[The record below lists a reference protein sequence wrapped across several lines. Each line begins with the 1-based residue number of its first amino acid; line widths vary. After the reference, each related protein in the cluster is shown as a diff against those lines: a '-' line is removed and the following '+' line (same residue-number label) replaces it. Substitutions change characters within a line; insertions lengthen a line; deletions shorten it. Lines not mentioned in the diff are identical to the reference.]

1 MSVTDLPDYTGYSDI
16 ENVYGDVKIYT
27 PSGLWVVGSD
37 IITSAVAVSLVAP
50 AGQSEETIV
59 EITGRVRVKSIG
71 FWIYTWGISNPADP
85 YDDGEIRVYRDGET
99 DPSFKMLMA
108 DIDGLNGYL
117 AARKIQTNVDV
128 FTAENPLDTTETH
141 DATILRAVNP
151 RGGLLFLV
159 ADRQASALALGTS
172 YVCCG
177 FVNPDIECL
186 ESAKITFWNDN
197 SDTSKYLTGWFTV
210 EYGEYP

>member
-1 MSVTDLPDYTGYSDI
+1 MSTIDLPDYTGYSDV

-37 IITSAVAVSLVAP
+37 IITSSVSVTNVAP
-50 AGQSEETIV
+50 AGQSEETIL
-59 EITGRVRVKSIG
+59 EISGRVRIKSIG
-71 FWIYTWGISNPADP
+71 FWIHVWNLSNPADP
-85 YDDGEIRVYRDGET
+85 YVDGEIRVYRDGET

-108 DIDGLNGYL
+108 HIDGLNGYL

-128 FTAENPLDTTETH
+128 FTAENPFNTTETH
-141 DATILRAVNP
+141 DATILRTVNP
-151 RGGLLFLV
+151 RGGLLLLV
-159 ADRQASALALGTS
+159 ADRQPGALALGTS

-197 SDTSKYLTGWFTV
+197 ASTSNYLSGYFTI

>member
-1 MSVTDLPDYTGYSDI
+1 MSVTDLPDYTGYSSI

-37 IITSAVAVSLVAP
+37 IITSTVAVSNVAP
-50 AGQSEETIV
+50 AGQSEETVV
-59 EITGRVRVKSIG
+59 EIVGRVRIKSIG
-71 FWIYTWGISNPADP
+71 FRLRTWGLSNPADP
-85 YDDGEIRVYRDGET
+85 YVDGEIRVYRDGET
-99 DPSFKMLMA
+99 TASFKMFMR

-128 FTAENPLDTTETH
+128 FTAENPLNTSETH
-141 DATILRAVNP
+141 EATILRAVNP

-159 ADRQASALALGTS
+159 ADRQTGSLALGTS
-172 YVCCG
+172 YACCG

-186 ESAKITFWNDN
+186 ESAKVTFYNDN
-197 SDTSKYLTGWFTV
+197 SNTSTYLVGWFVV